1 MAGIVVRPR
10 ARILHGHDWVF
21 SSEVLKVFGDPAD
34 GDVISIKDGRD
45 RMLGSA
51 IWNSKSQIVA
61 RRFSHRRQD
70 LDLDFFKRRIAQ
82 AAEYREQRKVTPQLH
97 RVVWSESDGLP
108 SVILDRYGD
117 QRWATLIWFRGILR
131 LRCASLRMTA
141 ITASVARTFPEIL
154 CSVPM
159 SWSQ

>member
-1 MAGIVVRPR
+1 MGGIVVRPR

-34 GDVISIKDGRD
+34 GDVISLKDGRD

-61 RRFSHRRQD
+61 RRFSHQRQD
-70 LDLDFFKRRIAQ
+70 LDSDFFRRRIAL
-82 AAEYREQRKVTPQLH
+82 AAEYRERRGLNPELQ

-108 SVILDRYGD
+108 GV
-117 QRWATLIWFRGILR
+117 
-131 LRCASLRMTA
+131 
-141 ITASVARTFPEIL
+141 
-154 CSVPM
+154 
-159 SWSQ
+159 